1 MKTNAIILL
10 MAALFAVACASSH
23 KVSKSWLNAEYAQ
36 KSYKKVFIAVLTD
49 DVSAKLQVESAL
61 ADKLEKNGVAA
72 VKSTDVFSPGFK
84 TTDGAPKEELLKVIK
99 ETGSDAI
106 FTLALLDVV
115 ASERYE
121 PPYVYPAPG
130 PFLFYGGF
138 YDYYSFRYPVLYQ
151 PGYHTEDKLYLI
163 ESNLY
168 DAESEKLVWTVQ
180 SSSYN
185 PATLN
190 SWFKGYVKMMVNQ
203 MKKDGLLTASTG
215 NR

>member
-1 MKTNAIILL
+1 MKKNAFILFV
-10 MAALFAVACASSH
+10 AVLFAAACASSH
-23 KVSKSWLNAEYAQ
+23 KVSKSWVNADYAH
-36 KSYKKVFIAVLTD
+36 KAYKKVFIVVLTD
-49 DVSAKLQVESAL
+49 DVAAKMEVESAL
-61 ADKLEKNGVAA
+61 AAKLEKNGIAA
-72 VKSTDVFSPGFK
+72 IKSTDVFPPKF
-84 TTDGAPKEELLKVIK
+84 TPTDATPKEELLKAIR

-121 PPYVYPAPG
+121 PPYVYPTPG

-168 DAESEKLVWTVQ
+168 DTESEKLVWTVQ

-185 PATLN
+185 PTTLN
-190 SWFKGYVKMMVNQ
+190 SWFKGYVKMLVGQ
-203 MKKDGLLTASTG
+203 MKKDGLLAG
-215 NR
+215 FAGAN